1 MNNEQCIMLNKK
13 KNMKKIL
20 LLLFTFLTIN
30 IYSQDINLGNNQN
43 IEKRKIFNGYDGGM
57 MLHLGYISTDVKP
70 LDYKA
75 DGITK
80 GIGGAI
86 RFHFGE
92 HYRIGT
98 EGYVSTMSLMNN
110 GSYMKTFW
118 AGLLNDF
125 YWQFGKFMPYVGLTI
140 GGGAL
145 TDCFIFEGDNHD
157 WEQETNVVI
166 NKNPFVAIDPIVG
179 CDYCISEAFH
189 ITLKFDCLFGF
200 GSNDLYL
207 PVGPRAYIGFIFFH

>member
-1 MNNEQCIMLNKK
+1 
-13 KNMKKIL
+13 MKQIL

-75 DGITK
+75 EGITK

-125 YWQFGKFMPYVGLTI
+125 YW
-140 GGGAL
+140 
-145 TDCFIFEGDNHD
+145 
-157 WEQETNVVI
+157 
-166 NKNPFVAIDPIVG
+166 
-179 CDYCISEAFH
+179 
-189 ITLKFDCLFGF
+189 
-200 GSNDLYL
+200 
-207 PVGPRAYIGFIFFH
+207 